1 VLRNLYRIETSAD
14 DNTLAGLGDFESI
27 HFVLK
32 TGNRFFGCE
41 RSGRTF
47 FSTVFGGSIEWIFFE
62 RWDDLPTN
70 LGETM
75 IPKTSFPLIGATPFP
90 IVGLLCLAQSLTAQ
104 ILISRWD
111 FNSGSLNPESGL
123 GEALLVG
130 GTSATF
136 ATGYQGEPTGG
147 WNIKGFPT
155 QGTLP
160 GTAGVQFNLSTEGFS
175 SVGLSFQIR
184 HSNTSANSE
193 RVLWSIDGQPFTEA
207 GRFTIT
213 PASTGTGETWYQRSV
228 SLPLATAHQA
238 NLSVRIVSDFDLGT
252 EGRYLASRLGS
263 SYSTSGTW
271 RFDNVN
277 FSAVPEPEEYA
288 ALSALALLGLGF
300 WRRRRSGANQS
311 PLVTRETSEFR

>member
-1 VLRNLYRIETSAD
+1 
-14 DNTLAGLGDFESI
+14 
-27 HFVLK
+27 
-32 TGNRFFGCE
+32 
-41 RSGRTF
+41 
-47 FSTVFGGSIEWIFFE
+47 
-62 RWDDLPTN
+62 
-70 LGETM
+70 
-75 IPKTSFPLIGATPFP
+75 
-90 IVGLLCLAQSLTAQ
+90 
-104 ILISRWD
+104 
-111 FNSGSLNPESGL
+111 
-123 GEALLVG
+123 
-130 GTSATF
+130 
-136 ATGYQGEPTGG
+136 
-147 WNIKGFPT
+147 
-155 QGTLP
+155 
-160 GTAGVQFNLSTEGFS
+160 
-175 SVGLSFQIR
+175 

>member
-1 VLRNLYRIETSAD
+1 MTGDRYTS
-14 DNTLAGLGDFESI
+14 FEMPATA
-27 HFVLK
+27 FL
-32 TGNRFFGCE
+32 TCE
-41 RSGRTF
+41 RSRRT
-47 FSTVFGGSIEWIFFE
+47 SSPTVLEALASGSFLKGGTISQRI
-62 RWDDLPTN
+62 
-70 LGETM
+70 LGESM
-75 IPKTSFPLIGATPFP
+75 IPKSLFPLTCATPSP
-90 IVGLLCLAQSLTAQ
+90 IIGLLCLAQSLTGQ

-123 GEALLVG
+123 GQALLVG

-136 ATGYQGEPTGG
+136 AAGYQGEPTGG

-228 SLPLATAHQA
+228 DLPLATAHQA

-288 ALSALALLGLGF
+288 ALSALTLLGLGF
-300 WRRRRSGANQS
+300 WRRRSAANQS
-311 PLVTRETSEFR
+311 PSATRETSEFR

>member
-1 VLRNLYRIETSAD
+1 
-14 DNTLAGLGDFESI
+14 
-27 HFVLK
+27 
-32 TGNRFFGCE
+32 
-41 RSGRTF
+41 
-47 FSTVFGGSIEWIFFE
+47 
-62 RWDDLPTN
+62 
-70 LGETM
+70 M
-75 IPKTSFPLIGATPFP
+75 IPKSSFPLTCATTAP
-90 IVGLLCLAQSLTAQ
+90 IIGLLGLAQSLTGQ

-111 FNSGSLNPESGL
+111 FNSGSLSPESGL

-136 ATGYQGEPTGG
+136 AAGYQGEPTGG

-193 RVLWSIDGQPFTEA
+193 RVLWSIEGQPFTEA

-228 SLPLATAHQA
+228 DLPAAAAHQA

-288 ALSALALLGLGF
+288 ALSALTFWDWGSGGGGLPQTEVRWLPEKRMGFGDLVLVVQQCRFPCGDVSQPNQLLGVEAHPRPSTPEKSAFHFHFHRFQRSRLGTPQF
-300 WRRRRSGANQS
+300 HPEA
-311 PLVTRETSEFR
+311 

>member
-1 VLRNLYRIETSAD
+1 
-14 DNTLAGLGDFESI
+14 
-27 HFVLK
+27 
-32 TGNRFFGCE
+32 
-41 RSGRTF
+41 
-47 FSTVFGGSIEWIFFE
+47 
-62 RWDDLPTN
+62 
-70 LGETM
+70 M
-75 IPKTSFPLIGATPFP
+75 IPKSSFPLTCATTAP
-90 IVGLLCLAQSLTAQ
+90 IIGLLGLAQSLTGQ

-111 FNSGSLNPESGL
+111 FNSGSLSPESGL

-136 ATGYQGEPTGG
+136 AAGYQGEPTGG

-193 RVLWSIDGQPFTEA
+193 RVLWSIEGQPFTEA

-228 SLPLATAHQA
+228 DLPAAAAHQA

-300 WRRRRSGANQS
+300 WRRRWSGANQS

>member
-1 VLRNLYRIETSAD
+1 
-14 DNTLAGLGDFESI
+14 
-27 HFVLK
+27 
-32 TGNRFFGCE
+32 
-41 RSGRTF
+41 
-47 FSTVFGGSIEWIFFE
+47 
-62 RWDDLPTN
+62 
-70 LGETM
+70 M
-75 IPKTSFPLIGATPFP
+75 IPKSSSALNRAAKFQIIGLAFFAQN
-90 IVGLLCLAQSLTAQ
+90 LCGQ

-111 FNSGSLNPESGL
+111 FNSGSLSPHAGL

-130 GTSATF
+130 GTAATF
-136 ATGYQGEPTGG
+136 AAGYEGEAAGG
-147 WNIKGFPT
+147 WNIRSFPA
-155 QGTLP
+155 QGMLP
-160 GTAGVQFNLSTEGFS
+160 GTAGVQFNLSTEGYS

-193 RVLWSIDGQPFTEA
+193 RVLWSVDGQQFTEA
-207 GRFTIT
+207 TRFSIT
-213 PASTGTGETWYQRSV
+213 PASTGTGESWYQRSV
-228 SLPLATAHQA
+228 DLPLAAANQA

-300 WRRRRSGANQS
+300 WRRRWSGANQS